1 MKTMKWGIIGA
12 MPSEAEL
19 LKGQMEDLCEIKI
32 GRLTFWEGLL
42 CGQDAVIAVC
52 GIGKVNAAITAQ
64 MMIDRFEV
72 EAIINTGIAGAVHP
86 DLKVL
91 DVVVSRELCYHDY
104 NAGFLQDY
112 PPYIDGIYASESLTE
127 AAVEAFQ
134 QIDHGSSCCFAGK
147 IASGDQFI
155 ESSEVKNR
163 IVESFHPMCV
173 EMEGAAIGH
182 TCTVNEIPFVIIRTM
197 SDNADE
203 EAADSATNFEEVAAR
218 HSASI
223 VIQMLAQT
231 KYGGRHMKRIE
242 SFCVNHDKLK
252 PGMYVSRIDGDAVTY
267 DIRMVVPNAGV
278 YLENDGL
285 HTFEHLFATYVRNSA
300 DSDNIIY
307 VGPMGC
313 RTGFYFITRDC
324 VSKARA
330 IELVQETCEFIK
342 TFEGEIP
349 GSTRIECGNY
359 LDHSLPKA
367 KDYARQLAQTLEGWT
382 EEKMVYEQ

>member
-1 MKTMKWGIIGA
+1 MKPMGIIGA
-12 MPSEAEL
+12 MGLEVEL
-19 LKGQMEDLCEIKI
+19 LRDRMEDRKE
-32 GRLTFWEGLL
+32 T
-42 CGQDAVIAVC
+42 VIAQRHFYSGKLGGKDVVLVC
-52 GIGKVNAAITAQ
+52 SGIGKVNAAITAQ

-104 NAGFLQDY
+104 DASFLQDY

-231 KYGGRHMKRIE
+231 K
-242 SFCVNHDKLK
+242 
-252 PGMYVSRIDGDAVTY
+252 
-267 DIRMVVPNAGV
+267 
-278 YLENDGL
+278 
-285 HTFEHLFATYVRNSA
+285 
-300 DSDNIIY
+300 
-307 VGPMGC
+307 
-313 RTGFYFITRDC
+313 
-324 VSKARA
+324 
-330 IELVQETCEFIK
+330 
-342 TFEGEIP
+342 
-349 GSTRIECGNY
+349 
-359 LDHSLPKA
+359 
-367 KDYARQLAQTLEGWT
+367 
-382 EEKMVYEQ
+382 